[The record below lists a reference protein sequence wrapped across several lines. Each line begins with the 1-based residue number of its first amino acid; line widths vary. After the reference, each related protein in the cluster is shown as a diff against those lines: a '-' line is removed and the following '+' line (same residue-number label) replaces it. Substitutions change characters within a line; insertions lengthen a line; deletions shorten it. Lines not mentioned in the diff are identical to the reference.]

1 MKFFTKK
8 RIVLFLLFIF
18 PLMCFLLLSTGIN
31 NAAKLPIYGD
41 DALDISILD
50 STKTLKNKVSLICFL
65 GDDIANNKGGIF
77 NLNQNIY
84 KKFIEHNDFQIIAI
98 YPKGIDKE
106 VLSFKKELGA
116 FTDMAKWKFTA
127 GSRENINTFF
137 DSFKTNTSLDNFYT
151 SYAFIVD
158 KNGYLRARTDDEE
171 KKERKLIGYDM
182 NSVAELKKIMKDD
195 INVLYYEYYAAFKN
209 KNKADRKEVG
219 L

>member
-31 NAAKLPIYGD
+31 NASKLPIYDGNT
-41 DALDISILD
+41 LDISILD

-98 YPKGIDKE
+98 YPKGTDKE

-116 FTDMAKWKFTA
+116 FTCQSKVTITK
-127 GSRENINTFF
+127 NIH
-137 DSFKTNTSLDNFYT
+137 S
-151 SYAFIVD
+151 AP
-158 KNGYLRARTDDEE
+158 
-171 KKERKLIGYDM
+171 
-182 NSVAELKKIMKDD
+182 KI
-195 INVLYYEYYAAFKN
+195 
-209 KNKADRKEVG
+209 
-219 L
+219 

>member
-31 NAAKLPIYGD
+31 NAAKLPIYGENT
-41 DALDISILD
+41 LDISIVD

-65 GDDIANNKGGIF
+65 GDDIANNKGGVF

-98 YPKGIDKE
+98 YPKGTDKE

-116 FTDMAKWKFTA
+116 FTDMTKWKFTA

-151 SYAFIVD
+151 SDAFIVD
-158 KNGYLRARTDDEE
+158 KKGYLRAAYR
-171 KKERKLIGYDM
+171 R
-182 NSVAELKKIMKDD
+182 
-195 INVLYYEYYAAFKN
+195 
-209 KNKADRKEVG
+209 
-219 L
+219 